1 MRIGFEP
8 NSIERLDSA
17 LVPTARNDELRL
29 LYLGDYAF
37 QELVGKPIRH
47 MDFNA
52 LILINKE
59 VVSLTGEKHEYTE
72 EDERRIR
79 SLLKDV
85 EQREVEADF
94 EEEIL
99 AKTSLL
105 VFRIASGQ
113 YFHEGNKRTALV
125 AGLAFLQMNGYTL
138 DIKNTDLVAVVDR
151 AGISAATLNDVHAAL
166 RRLIRSV

>member
-1 MRIGFEP
+1 M
-8 NSIERLDSA
+8 
-17 LVPTARNDELRL
+17 
-29 LYLGDYAF
+29 LYLRDYMF
-37 QELVGKPIRH
+37 EELVGKPVHHI
-47 MDFNA
+47 DFDA

-59 VVSLTGEKHEYTE
+59 VVSLTKEKHEYTE

-85 EQREVEADF
+85 EQLGVEADF

-99 AKTSLL
+99 GKASLL
-105 VFRIASGQ
+105 IFKIASGQ

-138 DIKNTDLVAVVDR
+138 DIKNADLVGVVDR
-151 AGISAATLNDVHAAL
+151 AGISTATLNDVQAAL
-166 RRLIRSV
+166 RRLNRSV